1 MKLLNIVELVDII
14 VVLYYFIE
22 SDPESLLVISET
34 DSVDLQR
41 SSRVSRFQVLQARV
55 LECKY

>member
-14 VVLYYFIE
+14 VVLYYFIK

-41 SSRVSRFQVLQARV
+41 SSGVCRFQVLEARV

>member
-1 MKLLNIVELVDII
+1 MKLLNIVELVNII

-22 SDPESLLVISET
+22 SDPESLLVISEA

-41 SSRVSRFQVLQARV
+41 SSGVCRF
-55 LECKY
+55 